1 MSLKKQALSS
11 IFWTTLQQFSNQ
23 GIAFIVSLILARL
36 LMPAEF
42 GLIAMIS
49 VFMAVG
55 RTLIDSGLNQSLI
68 RSSNITQED
77 LDTVFLFNLIG
88 SVFIYLIVYFT
99 APLIS
104 NFYKQPLLTNIIRV
118 LCLTFIINAFYTI
131 PNTQLTK
138 NLDFKTQMR
147 VTTPSLIIGGIVGII
162 LAYLGFGV
170 WSLVFSTLTQSL
182 AAAIQLWFWSEWK
195 PSWHFNKRIF
205 KTHFKYGYKLTFSA
219 LLDTLFNNVY
229 PIVIGKFFAPAQVGF
244 FNRADTLKQLPV
256 TNIGSI
262 LNKVTFPLFSKI
274 KDENERLKILY
285 KKLMQLVIF
294 IVAPTILFMSA
305 LAEPLFRLL
314 FTEKWLPAVPYF
326 QILCWNGI
334 LYPIHS
340 YNLNILKV
348 KGRSDLFLK
357 LEIIKKSM
365 VALLVIVSF
374 QFGIYGLLYGSV
386 IISIL
391 GFFINTYYSGK
402 FINYSSWQQIKDIFP
417 ILALAAI
424 SSFLVLKF
432 DFFMKNIFKYD
443 FLRIFV
449 SSIWGLIIYLSIA
462 FAFRVQ
468 SLFELIKI
476 FNYRSFK
483 NNK

>member
-205 KTHFKYGYKLTFSA
+205 KTHFK
-219 LLDTLFNNVY
+219 
-229 PIVIGKFFAPAQVGF
+229 
-244 FNRADTLKQLPV
+244 
-256 TNIGSI
+256 
-262 LNKVTFPLFSKI
+262 
-274 KDENERLKILY
+274 
-285 KKLMQLVIF
+285 
-294 IVAPTILFMSA
+294 
-305 LAEPLFRLL
+305 
-314 FTEKWLPAVPYF
+314 
-326 QILCWNGI
+326 
-334 LYPIHS
+334 
-340 YNLNILKV
+340 
-348 KGRSDLFLK
+348 
-357 LEIIKKSM
+357 
-365 VALLVIVSF
+365 
-374 QFGIYGLLYGSV
+374 
-386 IISIL
+386 
-391 GFFINTYYSGK
+391 
-402 FINYSSWQQIKDIFP
+402 
-417 ILALAAI
+417 
-424 SSFLVLKF
+424 
-432 DFFMKNIFKYD
+432 
-443 FLRIFV
+443 
-449 SSIWGLIIYLSIA
+449 
-462 FAFRVQ
+462 
-468 SLFELIKI
+468 
-476 FNYRSFK
+476 
-483 NNK
+483 